1 VKGLRILVVGSGGR
15 EHALA
20 WRLAQDA
27 EVSEVIV
34 APGNDGMGRTF
45 RLLEIKDTD
54 GAALAKAAEDEKI
67 QLAVIGPDA
76 ALAAGVADAFDARRI
91 PVYGPT
97 KNAAKLE
104 WSKWFAKEVMSQI
117 GVPTARASR
126 FDRLDD
132 ARQALPSFG
141 PPWVIK
147 VDGLAAGKGVLVSRD
162 RDEVLEFLSGCL
174 EGQRFG
180 ASGHTVL
187 MEEHLEGDEL
197 SVTAVCDGRGYVLL
211 APARDYKRSREGDQG
226 PNTGG
231 MGAYA
236 PAVDRAVADQAGRRI
251 VLPML
256 TVMSRRGTPFRGTL
270 YAGLMITR
278 EGPKVLEIN
287 ARFGDPETQ
296 AVLPLVGGSFAKL
309 LMSAARGDLDSQA
322 VRPSEEHTVAV
333 ALVDEGYPEAVRG
346 GGTLAG
352 LDRAAE
358 QHDVTVFHAGT
369 RREDGEWVVSG
380 GRAAYIVAKAATREQ
395 AKDQAY
401 AAIADIGGSGWRYRT
416 DIAAD
421 NVSAGASR
429 PSTTSGGH

>member
-1 VKGLRILVVGSGGR
+1 
-15 EHALA
+15 
-20 WRLAQDA
+20 
-27 EVSEVIV
+27 
-34 APGNDGMGRTF
+34 
-45 RLLEIKDTD
+45 
-54 GAALAKAAEDEKI
+54 
-67 QLAVIGPDA
+67 
-76 ALAAGVADAFDARRI
+76 VADAFDAKRI

-333 ALVDEGYPEAVRG
+333 ALVV
-346 GGTLAG
+346 
-352 LDRAAE
+352 
-358 QHDVTVFHAGT
+358 
-369 RREDGEWVVSG
+369 
-380 GRAAYIVAKAATREQ
+380 
-395 AKDQAY
+395 
-401 AAIADIGGSGWRYRT
+401 
-416 DIAAD
+416 
-421 NVSAGASR
+421 
-429 PSTTSGGH
+429 